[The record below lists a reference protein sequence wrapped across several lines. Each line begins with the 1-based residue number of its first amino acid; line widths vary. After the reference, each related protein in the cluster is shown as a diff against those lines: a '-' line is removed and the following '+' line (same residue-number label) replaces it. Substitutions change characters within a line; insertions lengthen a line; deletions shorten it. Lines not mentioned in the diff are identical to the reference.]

1 MAYFAESD
9 LDQTVALDDIDILAL
24 EAVIRTVGDIRL
36 VMTQTEKQSQ
46 KTYLARHRQKSKINC
61 VRPLRTARNSI
72 L

>member
-46 KTYLARHRQKSKINC
+46 KTYSARHRQKSRTSC
-61 VRPLRTARNSI
+61 VPPSRTAGSWIR
-72 L
+72 